1 MKIKKV
7 LLILTSTILL
17 SGCDFLEGLLSQIPN
32 GDSSILSSEVSNNVS
47 GEISHN
53 NKVSINTNKPID
65 STSDITDD
73 DSIYEKDAYK
83 TINIK
88 TPDFS
93 IRKINTKEEVA
104 FEDLFNLGN
113 KVSIQIDICDKELQK
128 IQNDYETGH
137 KSEIYHIADKVTISL
152 TNYGKTFTWE
162 FDQVGIRQ
170 KGNTSRKDV
179 FRDGKIDGLNHF
191 KLSFD
196 ETFDNKEKYGNEA
209 LYWTGKEA
217 EKLLREERDFLG
229 LPGIDIKWNK
239 NQDASHI
246 REIYASYLY
255 DAAGLMSNSIG
266 LTEMVINQKD
276 KNKKYDFGLCT
287 IFEPTSK
294 AFIKDELRRGPY
306 VNTGTW
312 DEEKNGSYGIEGSK
326 YGDFYKASWGVGDGR
341 VDNGADLTKNSISG
355 KRVGV
360 GNISGSYIPAYERKT
375 NKKEDY
381 NDQQLKTLINTIDS
395 GNYYDIEKLMD
406 LEYFAITEACN
417 YFIGNPDDL
426 KNNNNNYTLYI
437 RRTDGK
443 AIIIPIDNDRCFGIT
458 KDWDPSGD
466 GMTEKGVFST
476 NPAAGVRMNP
486 LHSKTILASSSN
498 DSKAIYLNYVKAI
511 RESSW
516 MTYDT
521 FKSLYD
527 IAYSTYGNSSTEDS
541 FGNRFEF
548 NVGGANGNWGFKD
561 YIDKKKTKVDL
572 NQTIS
577 KPNGGNSQGGTKPGT
592 SSSNSSISSRP
603 NNVTSNSNEGY
614 YGELYLIGSFC
625 SWYQGNKDYP
635 LEYNGNGVYTITF
648 TAINVDNDQISWKIY
663 DGYNFNTIDWTV
675 ENGELILEGAG
686 KSSAKINDVNTG
698 DEITISVNSLTK
710 EVNVI
715 INNGYNV
722 DGD

>member
-1 MKIKKV
+1 MKFKKV
-7 LLILTSTILL
+7 LLILTSALLL
-17 SGCDFLEGLLSQIPN
+17 SGCDFLEPLMSQN
-32 GDSSILSSEVSNNVS
+32 HSEVSNNVS
-47 GEISHN
+47 SGSSSN
-53 NKVSINTNKPID
+53 GKVSINTNKPID
-65 STSDITDD
+65 STSEITND

-83 TINIK
+83 AIHLK
-88 TPDFS
+88 SPDFS
-93 IRKINTKEEVA
+93 TRKINSKEEVA

-113 KVSIQIDICDKELQK
+113 KVSIEINVSDKELQK
-128 IQNDYETGH
+128 LQNDYETGY
-137 KSEIYHIADKVTISL
+137 KSEIYHIADSVKISL

-170 KGNTSRKDV
+170 KGNTSRKDI
-179 FRDGKIDGLNHF
+179 FRDGKIVNLNHF

-196 ETFDNKEKYGNEA
+196 ETFDNKDEYGSEA
-209 LYWTGKEA
+209 LDWTGKEA

-229 LPGIDIKWNK
+229 LPGLDIKWNK
-239 NQDASHI
+239 NEDASHI

-266 LTEMVINQKD
+266 LTEMTINQKD

-287 IFEPTSK
+287 LFEPTSK
-294 AFIKDELRRGPY
+294 SFIKDELKRGPY
-306 VNTGTW
+306 LNTGTW
-312 DEEKNGSYGIEGSK
+312 DEEKAGTYGIEGAK
-326 YGDFYKASWGVGDGR
+326 YGDFYKASWGVGEGR
-341 VDNGADLTKNSISG
+341 VDNGADFTRNSISG

-375 NKKEDY
+375 NTKENY
-381 NDQQLKTLINTIDS
+381 NDTQLKRLINSID
-395 GNYYDIEKLMD
+395 GGTYNDIEELMD

-426 KNNNNNYTLYI
+426 RNNNNNYTIYI

-443 AIIIPIDNDRCFGIT
+443 AITIPIDNDRCFGIT
-458 KDWDPSGD
+458 KDYDPSGN

-476 NPAAGVRMNP
+476 NPAARDVMNP

-516 MTYDT
+516 MTYNT

-527 IAYSTYGNSSTEDS
+527 IAYATYGNSSTEDS

-561 YIDKKKTKVDL
+561 YIEKKKTKVDL

-577 KPNGGNSQGGTKPGT
+577 SPTGGNNQGGTNPGIS
-592 SSSNSSISSRP
+592 SSSNATRP
-603 NNVTSNSNEGY
+603 SNSTTSNEGY

-625 SWYQGNKDYP
+625 DWNQGNRDYP
-635 LEYNGNGVYTITF
+635 LEYKGEGVYTITF
-648 TAINVDNDQISWKIY
+648 TIRKVDNNQISWKIY
-663 DGYNFNTIDWTV
+663 DGYNFDKIDWTI
-675 ENGELILEGAG
+675 ENGELTLEGSG
-686 KSSAKINDVNTG
+686 KSSVKTNDVSYG
-698 DEITISVNSLTK
+698 DEITITVNSLTK
-710 EVNVI
+710 EVSVV
-715 INNGYNV
+715 NNTHIV